1 TSFLMSAPLYVR
13 RSCTQSS
20 HPIVMRNCKL
30 FSYLIVFFF
39 LLIRPPPRSTL
50 FPYTTLFR
58 SRTTVFQAPGLRI
71 RRIPNHGRNR
81 DRIRSA
87 LVGLL
92 PPEASAWLR
101 IRHSTQIAP

>member
-1 TSFLMSAPLYVR
+1 MALQRRWRSRWARAIPARRVVDPGARKVGTVR
-13 RSCTQSS
+13 RRGKANPEPEPAKRVDIQNR
-20 HPIVMRNCKL
+20 VL
-30 FSYLIVFFF
+30 
-39 LLIRPPPRSTL
+39 
-50 FPYTTLFR
+50 
-58 SRTTVFQAPGLRI
+58 RTTVFQAPGLRI